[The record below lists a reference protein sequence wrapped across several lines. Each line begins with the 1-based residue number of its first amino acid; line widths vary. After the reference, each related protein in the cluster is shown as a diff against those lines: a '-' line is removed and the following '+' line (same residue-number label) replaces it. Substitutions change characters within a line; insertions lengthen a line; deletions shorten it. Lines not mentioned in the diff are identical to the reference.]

1 MRPLADELERFY
13 ATRRGEAARRLV
25 LQQLRA
31 LWPQTRGLTL
41 VGVGYP
47 SPYLA
52 PFLAEGARVVAL
64 MPRPQ
69 GAVAWPA
76 GRPGRVAVCRDDEIP
91 VPDGSVDLLLLVHAL
106 ETTRRLDRVL
116 RESWRVLADGGRLVA
131 IVPNR
136 RGLWCLS
143 ERTPFGH
150 GQPFSR
156 GQLEKA
162 LANHLLTPTAT
173 RRCLYAPPIGGRLLA
188 GTARLIER
196 LGPRLAPNF
205 SGLLLVEAEKRVF
218 VGTPLPT
225 HATVRSRRYIPVPES
240 LAAARDEHDQ
250 EPTVPA

>member
-1 MRPLADELERFY
+1 MRPLADELTRFY
-13 ATRRGEAARRLV
+13 ASRRGEAARRLV
-25 LQQLRA
+25 AQQLRA
-31 LWPQTRGLTL
+31 LWPQTAGRTL

-47 SPYLA
+47 IPYLG
-52 PFLAEGARVVAL
+52 PFLAEGARVTAL

-69 GAVAWPA
+69 GAVAWPT

-91 VPDGSVDLLLLVHAL
+91 VADGSVDLLLLVHAL
-106 ETTRRLDRVL
+106 ETTRRLDRIL

-173 RRCLYAPPIGGRLLA
+173 RRCLYAPPIGGRLLG

-196 LGPRLAPNF
+196 LGPKLVPNF

-218 VGTPLPT
+218 VGTPLP
-225 HATVRSRRYIPVPES
+225 ARETVRARRYVPVAES

-250 EPTVPA
+250 EPTVTA